1 MTDSTATVEDVSN
14 PLY

>member
-1 MTDSTATVEDVSN
+1 MTDSTAKVEDVSN